1 MSLFP
6 TSPVSPGQVERSFS
20 RQGITKIIGVDEAGR
35 GALFGPVVAAAV
47 ALPEGHGIVGLA
59 DSKQLD
65 PRTRDRLAVQV
76 KERCLAWGIGQAGVE
91 QIATVNIL
99 QATFVAMRQ
108 AVSKVVEAGVNPQLV
123 LVDGPHAVPDMVLPQ
138 KALVKGDQRSV
149 NIAAAS
155 ILAKTYR
162 DDLIVQLAKEYPGY
176 GLQRHKGYGT
186 ARHRAAL
193 HDLGLTPLH
202 RKQFCKNFL
211 DDKHL

>member
-6 TSPVSPGQVERSFS
+6 TNPVSPGEVERSFS
-20 RQGITKIIGVDEAGR
+20 HQGITRIIGVDEAGR

-47 ALPEGHGIVGLA
+47 ALPEEHGIAGLA

-65 PRTRDRLAVQV
+65 PVTRGQLAVLVQQ
-76 KERCLAWGIGQAGVE
+76 RSLAWGIGQADVE
-91 QIATVNIL
+91 AIAEINIL
-99 QATFVAMRQ
+99 QATFVAMKM
-108 AVSKVVEAGVNPQLV
+108 AVNKVVEAGVDPQLV
-123 LVDGPHAVPDMVLPQ
+123 LIDGPHAVPHMVLPQ

-162 DDLIVQLAKEYPGY
+162 DALMIRLAKEYPGY
-176 GLQRHKGYGT
+176 GLERHKGYAT
-186 ARHRAAL
+186 AQHRAAL
-193 HDLGLTPLH
+193 RELGLTPLH

-211 DDKHL
+211 DDKQL